1 MTGEEIMDIQIESSE
16 AFAVAKVSGE
26 LIGKE
31 VERFTE
37 ELHELVSGE
46 GSALAVDLSALEL
59 IDSSGLAAMMN
70 LVTRARLSDG
80 NVVLVSP
87 TAFVAG
93 IFNVTRLDTWFDV
106 CESLEE
112 ARQKLS

>member
-1 MTGEEIMDIQIESSE
+1 MDIQIDNSGS
-16 AFAVAKVSGE
+16 FAVAKLAGE
-26 LIGKE
+26 LIGSE

-37 ELHELVSGE
+37 ELQELVSGE

-87 TAFVAG
+87 SAFVAG
-93 IFNVTRLDTWFDV
+93 IFNVTRLDTWFDI
-106 CESLEE
+106 CDTLED
-112 ARQKLS
+112 ARQRLC